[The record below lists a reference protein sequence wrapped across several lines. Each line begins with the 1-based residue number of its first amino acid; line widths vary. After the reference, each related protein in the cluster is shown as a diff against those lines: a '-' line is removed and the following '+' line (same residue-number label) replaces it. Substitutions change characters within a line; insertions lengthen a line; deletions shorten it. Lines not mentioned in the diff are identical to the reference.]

1 MNKRFVLP
9 VLPLLGLTLLGN
21 ACSGVQAVGEPGTV
35 PGPTPASIT
44 PSSLDGDA
52 ADPAAVITARS
63 FRSHLYFLAS
73 DAMRGRDT
81 PSPELE
87 VAAAYLASQHQM
99 LGLEGGA
106 EGGSFYQRWP
116 YRQLATDM
124 EGVRVAFQGSG
135 GTVTLRPGEG
145 AAFRGGV
152 ADELNAELTF
162 VGMGRQLPAAEGL
175 AGRAAVISIPGEPNR
190 STLAMAGRVSQW
202 AEAGGAVA
210 LVVVLDAG
218 VSRAAMETFSA
229 DVATPGWRMGW
240 DFPLPQIFLTRE
252 VAERAI
258 PGLGEPLRQAA
269 GSEDGFI
276 RPLPGARLTGTVPAQ
291 VLEDGRPAN
300 VVALLRGRD
309 ATLRNEYVVL
319 SAHYDHVGVG
329 RPIDGDSIYNGADDN
344 ASGTV
349 GLLEVARAIAG
360 MPERPR
366 RSILFVHVSGEEK
379 GLLGSRWFVDNAPV
393 PVESMVANINVDMIG
408 GDAHADSLIV
418 IGKDYSDLGPLVD
431 RLNDGMPELG
441 LVTSDDLWPEQRFFF
456 RSDQLNFMR
465 KEIPA
470 LFFFTGVHECYHRPC
485 DTVDNVTHEK
495 AANISR
501 LLVHTTLELA
511 NRDARPQWRPEG
523 LAEVRQLIAG
533 GR

>member
-1 MNKRFVLP
+1 MKKLSFPP
-9 VLPLLGLTLLGN
+9 VLPLLGLILLGT
-21 ACSGVQAVGEPGTV
+21 ACSGGQAVGD
-35 PGPTPASIT
+35 PAT
-44 PSSLDGDA
+44 APAPALVDGGGG
-52 ADPAAVITARS
+52 DPAAVITARS

-73 DAMRGRDT
+73 DALRGRDT
-81 PSPELE
+81 PSPELD

-106 EGGSFYQRWP
+106 GEGSFYQRWP
-116 YRQLATDM
+116 YRQLGTHT
-124 EGVRVAFQGSG
+124 ERVQVTFQGPG
-135 GTVTLRPGEG
+135 GTVPLRPGEG
-145 AAFRGGV
+145 AAFRGG
-152 ADELNAELTF
+152 APDGLNAELSF
-162 VGMGRQLPAAEGL
+162 VGMGRRLPEARGL
-175 AGRAAVISIPGEPNR
+175 AGRAAVIAVSGEPGR
-190 STLAMAGRVSQW
+190 STLAVAGRVSQW

-210 LVVVLDAG
+210 LVVVLDPG
-218 VSRAAMETFSA
+218 VSPAAMETFSA
-229 DVATPGWRMGW
+229 DLATPTWRMGW

-252 VAERAI
+252 VAEQAI
-258 PGLGEPLRQAA
+258 PGLGEPLREA
-269 GSEDGFI
+269 GSEEGFI
-276 RPLPGARLTGTVPAQ
+276 RPLSGARLSGAVPAQ
-291 VLEDGRPAN
+291 ELVDGRPAN
-300 VVALLRGRD
+300 VVALLRGSDAALRD
-309 ATLRNEYVVL
+309 EYVVL

-329 RPIDGDSIYNGADDN
+329 RPVDGDSIYNGADDN

-349 GLLEVARAIAG
+349 GLLEVARAIVG
-360 MPERPR
+360 MAERPR

-379 GLLGSRWFVDNAPV
+379 GLLGSRWFADHAPV

-418 IGKDYSDLGPLVD
+418 IGKDYSDLGALVD

-485 DTVDNVTHEK
+485 DTVDNVAHQK

-511 NRDARPQWRPEG
+511 NRDARPRWYPEG
-523 LAEVRQLIAG
+523 LAEVRELIAG